1 MNKMAGGLF
10 WGVCALVLV
19 LNSAAY
25 GVDLKWWSHWA
36 IEENKKFVLFEVKKR
51 FEAKHPGNTVT
62 ITFYEKQNMFP
73 TLRAAFTAGSG
84 FPDVFYYEAD
94 VPEFIPAG
102 WLADMSTGIRWEN
115 FEPSAK
121 AFWTRPGPGGKM
133 APWALAIE
141 SASDELYY
149 NKKLFKQLGITVP
162 ADGVFTQDQFKDVVG
177 KCVKA
182 GYAAF
187 ATGTSDREYTALYI
201 PSELLLGKMGG
212 DEVKKLVRGE
222 LSWKDPRV
230 VEVFRY
236 YRELI
241 DMGAYSKAMTS
252 MTLAESHRYFHTDQK
267 AAMFPVS
274 SWYTGRSFVP
284 PEKGG
289 QPKDFEL
296 GMLNYPMMKDGKGQ
310 NQKYIG
316 YQGSLA
322 VAAKGPNLA
331 LAMEVANTL
340 ADPEIGNLWV
350 GKTGIQT
357 GIRTDVPKIDSP
369 IKWYIEMFSQVNKNT
384 KWQDIAVQ
392 TFKLNMKPEMWEVWV
407 AIIQQGLPNKL
418 IGVDQALE
426 KLEAARMKFK

>member
-1 MNKMAGGLF
+1 MRRMTVWLCLV
-10 WGVCALVLV
+10 VCALSVA

-36 IEENKKFVLFEVKKR
+36 IEENKKAVLFEVKKR

-62 ITFYEKQNMFP
+62 LSFYEKQNMFP
-73 TLRAAFTAGSG
+73 TLRAGFTAGSG
-84 FPDVFYYEAD
+84 FPDIFYFEAE

-102 WLADMSTGIRWEN
+102 WLADMSEGIRWEN
-115 FEPSAK
+115 MEPSAK
-121 AFWTRPGPGGKM
+121 AFWTRPGPGGKI
-133 APWALAIE
+133 APWAIPIE

-149 NKKLFKQLGITVP
+149 NKKLFRQLGITVP
-162 ADGVFTQDQFKDVVG
+162 ANGVFSQDQFKDVVG

-201 PSELLLGKMGG
+201 PAELLLSKMGG
-212 DEVKKLVRGE
+212 DEVKRLVRGE

-236 YRELI
+236 YKELV

-267 AAMFPVS
+267 AVMFPVS

-322 VAAKGPNLA
+322 VAAKGPHVP
-331 LAMEVANTL
+331 LAMEVVNTF

-350 GKTGIQT
+350 AKTGIQT
-357 GIRTDVPKIDSP
+357 GIKTDVPKIESP
-369 IKWYIEMFSQVNKNT
+369 IKWYIEMFAQVNKNT

-407 AIIQQGLPNKL
+407 SLIQQGLPNRL
-418 IGVDQALE
+418 IGADEALT
-426 KLEAARMKFK
+426 KLEAARLKFK

>member
-1 MNKMAGGLF
+1 M
-10 WGVCALVLV
+10 
-19 LNSAAY
+19 
-25 GVDLKWWSHWA
+25 
-36 IEENKKFVLFEVKKR
+36 
-51 FEAKHPGNTVT
+51 
-62 ITFYEKQNMFP
+62 
-73 TLRAAFTAGSG
+73 
-84 FPDVFYYEAD
+84 
-94 VPEFIPAG
+94 
-102 WLADMSTGIRWEN
+102 
-115 FEPSAK
+115 
-121 AFWTRPGPGGKM
+121 
-133 APWALAIE
+133 
-141 SASDELYY
+141 
-149 NKKLFKQLGITVP
+149 P
-162 ADGVFTQDQFKDVVG
+162 ADGVFPQDQFKDVVG

-187 ATGTSDREYTALYI
+187 ASGTSDREYTALYI

-331 LAMEVANTL
+331 LAKEVANTF

-357 GIRTDVPKIDSP
+357 GIKTDVPKIDSP

-407 AIIQQGLPNKL
+407 SIIQQGLPNKL
-418 IGVDQALE
+418 IAVDQALD
-426 KLEAARMKFK
+426 KLEAARIKFK

>member
-1 MNKMAGGLF
+1 MRKLGGLLL
-10 WGVCALVLV
+10 GVFALVV
-19 LNSAAY
+19 GLNTAAY

-73 TLRAAFTAGSG
+73 TLRAGFTAGSG
-84 FPDVFYYEAD
+84 FPDIFYYEAD

-149 NKKLFKQLGITVP
+149 NKKIFRQLGITAP

-177 KCVKA
+177 KCTKA

-187 ATGTSDREYTALYI
+187 ASGTSDREYTALYI

-212 DEVKKLVRGE
+212 DEVKKLVRGG

-322 VAAKGPNLA
+322 VAAKGPNVP
-331 LAMEVANTL
+331 LAMEVANTF

-357 GIRTDVPKIDSP
+357 GIKTDVPKIDSP

-407 AIIQQGLPNKL
+407 SIIQQGLPNKL
-418 IGVDQALE
+418 IGVDQALD
-426 KLEAARMKFK
+426 KLEAARIKFK

>member
-1 MNKMAGGLF
+1 MRRMTVG
-10 WGVCALVLV
+10 LVLV
-19 LNSAAY
+19 VCVLSGLLSRAAY

-36 IEENKKFVLFEVKKR
+36 IEENKKAVLFEVKKR

-62 ITFYEKQNMFP
+62 ISFYEKQNMFP

-84 FPDVFYYEAD
+84 FPDIFYFEAE

-102 WLADMSTGIRWEN
+102 WLADLSGGIRWEN
-115 FEPSAK
+115 MEPSAK
-121 AFWTRPGPGGKM
+121 SFWTRPGPGGKM
-133 APWALAIE
+133 APWAIPIE

-149 NKKLFKQLGITVP
+149 NKKLFRQLGITVP
-162 ADGVFTQDQFKDVVG
+162 ADGVFTQDQFKDVVAR
-177 KCVKA
+177 CVKA

-201 PSELLLGKMGG
+201 PAELLLSKLGG

-236 YRELI
+236 YKVLV

-267 AAMFPVS
+267 AVMFPVS

-322 VAAKGPNLA
+322 VAAKGPHVP
-331 LAMEVANTL
+331 LAMEVLNTF

-357 GIRTDVPKIDSP
+357 GIKTDVPKIESP
-369 IKWYIEMFSQVNKNT
+369 IKWYIEMFAQVNKNT

-407 AIIQQGLPNKL
+407 SLIQQGLPNRL
-418 IGVDQALE
+418 IGADEALA
-426 KLEAARMKFK
+426 KLEAARLKFK

>member
-1 MNKMAGGLF
+1 MRRMRGGLF
-10 WGVCALVLV
+10 LGVCALVLMF
-19 LNSAAY
+19 NSTAY

-51 FEAKHPGNTVT
+51 FEARHPGNTVT

-84 FPDVFYYEAD
+84 FPDIFYYEAD

-149 NKKLFKQLGITVP
+149 NKKLFRQLGITVP
-162 ADGVFTQDQFKDVVG
+162 ADGVFTQDQFKDVVS
-177 KCVKA
+177 KSVKA

-201 PSELLLGKMGG
+201 PSELLLSKMGG

-267 AAMFPVS
+267 AVMFPVS

-296 GMLNYPMMKDGKGQ
+296 GMLNYPMMKDGKGP

-322 VAAKGPNLA
+322 VAAKGPNLP
-331 LAMEVANTL
+331 LAMEVANAF

-357 GIRTDVPKIDSP
+357 GIKTDVPKIDSP

-384 KWQDIAVQ
+384 KWQNIAVQ

-407 AIIQQGLPNKL
+407 SIIQQGLPNRL
-418 IGVDQALE
+418 IGVDQALD

>member
-1 MNKMAGGLF
+1 M
-10 WGVCALVLV
+10 
-19 LNSAAY
+19 
-25 GVDLKWWSHWA
+25 
-36 IEENKKFVLFEVKKR
+36 
-51 FEAKHPGNTVT
+51 
-62 ITFYEKQNMFP
+62 
-73 TLRAAFTAGSG
+73 
-84 FPDVFYYEAD
+84 
-94 VPEFIPAG
+94 
-102 WLADMSTGIRWEN
+102 
-115 FEPSAK
+115 EPSAK
-121 AFWTRPGPGGKM
+121 AFWTRPGPGGKI
-133 APWALAIE
+133 APWAIPIE

-149 NKKLFKQLGITVP
+149 NKKLFRQLGITVP
-162 ADGVFTQDQFKDVVG
+162 ANGVFTQDQFKDVVA

-187 ATGTSDREYTALYI
+187 ATGASDREYTALYI
-201 PSELLLGKMGG
+201 PAELLLSKMGG
-212 DEVKKLVRGE
+212 DEVKRLVRGE

-236 YRELI
+236 YKELV

-267 AAMFPVS
+267 AVMFPVS

-322 VAAKGPNLA
+322 VAAKGPHVP
-331 LAMEVANTL
+331 LAMEVVNTF

-357 GIRTDVPKIDSP
+357 GIKTDVPKIESP
-369 IKWYIEMFSQVNKNT
+369 IKWYIEMFAQVNKNT

-407 AIIQQGLPNKL
+407 SLIQQGLPNRL
-418 IGVDQALE
+418 IGADDALT
-426 KLEAARMKFK
+426 KLEAARLKFK

>member
-1 MNKMAGGLF
+1 MRKLTGRLLL
-10 WGVCALVLV
+10 GVFALVV
-19 LNSAAY
+19 GLNTAAY

-51 FEAKHPGNTVT
+51 FEAKHPGITVT

-73 TLRAAFTAGSG
+73 TLRAGFTAGSG
-84 FPDVFYYEAD
+84 FPDIFYYEAD

-149 NKKLFKQLGITVP
+149 NKKIFRQLGITAP

-187 ATGTSDREYTALYI
+187 ASGTSDREYTALYI

-212 DEVKKLVRGE
+212 DGVKKLVRGE
-222 LSWKDPRV
+222 MSWKDPRV

-322 VAAKGPNLA
+322 VAAKGPNVP
-331 LAMEVANTL
+331 LAMEVANTF

-357 GIRTDVPKIDSP
+357 GIKTDVPKIDSP
-369 IKWYIEMFSQVNKNT
+369 IKWYIEMFSQVNKTT

-407 AIIQQGLPNKL
+407 SIIQQGLPNKL
-418 IGVDQALE
+418 IGVDQALD

>member
-1 MNKMAGGLF
+1 MRRMTVGL
-10 WGVCALVLV
+10 VLVLCALSVV

-36 IEENKKFVLFEVKKR
+36 IEENKKAVLFEVKKR

-73 TLRAAFTAGSG
+73 TLRAGFTAGSG
-84 FPDVFYYEAD
+84 FPDIFYFEAE

-102 WLADMSTGIRWEN
+102 WLADMSNGIRWEN
-115 FEPSAK
+115 IEPSAK

-133 APWALAIE
+133 APWAIPIE

-149 NKKLFKQLGITVP
+149 NKKLFGQLGITVP
-162 ADGVFTQDQFKDVVG
+162 ANGVFTQDQFKDVVA
-177 KCVKA
+177 KCVKG

-187 ATGTSDREYTALYI
+187 STGTSDREYTALYI
-201 PSELLLGKMGG
+201 PAELLLSKMGG
-212 DEVKKLVRGE
+212 DEVKRLVRGE

-236 YRELI
+236 YKELV

-267 AAMFPVS
+267 AVMFPVS

-316 YQGSLA
+316 YQGSIA
-322 VAAKGPNLA
+322 VAAKGPNVP
-331 LAMEVANTL
+331 LAMEVVNTF

-357 GIRTDVPKIDSP
+357 GIKTDVPKIESP

-392 TFKLNMKPEMWEVWV
+392 TFKLNMKSEMWEVWV
-407 AIIQQGLPNKL
+407 SLIQQGLPNRL
-418 IGVDQALE
+418 IGADEALD
-426 KLEAARMKFK
+426 KLEAARVKFK